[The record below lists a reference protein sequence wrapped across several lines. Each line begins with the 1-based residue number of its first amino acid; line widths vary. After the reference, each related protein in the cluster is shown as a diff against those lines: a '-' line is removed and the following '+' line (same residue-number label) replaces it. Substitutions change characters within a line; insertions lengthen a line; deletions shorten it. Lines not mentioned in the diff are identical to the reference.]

1 MTVERKG
8 ALPLWGQVLEDLRVR
23 LDSGDFADRFPGD
36 MDLVDQYQVSRHTV
50 REAVR
55 HLQVEGLL
63 ERRRGKGSYIT
74 TNRIE
79 QPLGTLYSLFR
90 SVEARGLVQESVVRF
105 LEERRDDAAAT
116 ILGYGSD
123 EPLVYLERV
132 RFADRQ
138 PIALD
143 CSWLPS
149 RVARSLLDVD
159 FRHTALYEELAD
171 RCGIRLDTG
180 WERIR
185 PVFPD
190 RSQRELLRVGAREA
204 AFAIER
210 VAFAEGRPVEW
221 RHSVVRGDRFSF
233 VARWSAEKLDTSF
246 EATDQIR

>member
-1 MTVERKG
+1 MTIERHD

-23 LDSGDFADRFPGD
+23 LDSGDFAERFPGD
-36 MDLVDQYQVSRHTV
+36 LELVDQYHVSRHTV

-55 HLQVEGLL
+55 HLQTEGLL
-63 ERRRGKGSYIT
+63 ERRRGKGSFIT
-74 TNRIE
+74 TSRIE

-116 ILGYGSD
+116 ILGCGTN
-123 EPLVYLERV
+123 EPLIYLERV
-132 RFADRQ
+132 RLADKQ

-149 RVARSLLDVD
+149 RIARSLLDVD
-159 FRHTALYEELAD
+159 FHHTALYEELTD
-171 RCGIRLDTG
+171 RCDIRLTSG

-185 PVFPD
+185 PVFPN
-190 RSQRELLRVGAREA
+190 RTQRDLLHVGAREA

-210 VAFAEGRPVEW
+210 VAFAEGTPVEW